1 LHPAPRG
8 FARARRDR
16 WDIFFILPN
25 IAVALLPISHKDA
38 VFIFLPF
45 QQKDKKIK
53 TSLSTLRLCLSNEIF
68 VALISSGR

>member
-1 LHPAPRG
+1 
-8 FARARRDR
+8 
-16 WDIFFILPN
+16 LPN

>member
-1 LHPAPRG
+1 LAPFQG
-8 FARARRDR
+8 ARQSRALWTR
-16 WDIFFILPN
+16 IFTLPN

-53 TSLSTLRLCLSNEIF
+53 TSLSTLRLCLPNEIF